1 MLFGVLGPVTLL
13 GPGAVAAGVMR
24 PQQRALLAALLV
36 DVDRVVPRDQL
47 LYRVWGGRPPLQA
60 GRTLHTHVSRI
71 RRVLAVLPR
80 TGTVAAA
87 SLLRHDGGYRLATD
101 PLHVDAVRFEALAG
115 SAARVR
121 DLDHRRVLLE
131 EARSLWRGE
140 ALAGV
145 AGDWAAQRRSR
156 FRHRHLDVT
165 LDWAE
170 TMRALG
176 HGAATID
183 PLTELSEEH
192 PLSEPL
198 VAALM
203 RALYVTG
210 HRVEAVHRY
219 QRLESGLF
227 AATGVRPGHELRLLH
242 EVVLREEP
250 LGSDSTG
257 VLPRF

>member
-1 MLFGVLGPVTLL
+1 MWFGVLGPVTIL
-13 GPGAVAAGVMR
+13 GPGPAVAGGMR

-36 DVDRVVPRDQL
+36 DVDHVVPRDQL
-47 LYRVWGGRPPLQA
+47 LYRVWGEHPPPQA

-71 RRVLAVLPR
+71 RKVLAALPR
-80 TGTVAAA
+80 TGPVAVA
-87 SLLRHDGGYRLATD
+87 SLFRHDGGYRLATD

-115 SAARVR
+115 SAARVH

-131 EARSLWRGE
+131 EARTLWRGE

-145 AGDWAAQRRSR
+145 TGQWAAHRRSR
-156 FRHRHLDVT
+156 FRHRHLAVT

-176 HGAATID
+176 HGAATVD
-183 PLTELSEEH
+183 PLTELSERH

-198 VAALM
+198 VAALV
-203 RALYVTG
+203 RALYATG

-219 QRLESGLF
+219 QRLESELV

-242 EVVLREEP
+242 EVVLRGEP
-250 LGSDSTG
+250 LGPEPVG
-257 VLPRF
+257 ALPRL